1 MKNKIGIIVSR
12 EYYQRVR
19 KKSFIITTLVMP
31 LLILGLMCLPALL
44 ANVNMSGPKE
54 VGVIDPTGLI
64 ADKLP
69 DNGLARFTR
78 LDVSPDSLNGQ
89 TGYDAFLILPA
100 NVIERPAGIN
110 FLSRDAG
117 TMNLEMYIT
126 ESLDEIIEQE
136 RLERLNMGDLKTILK
151 DVEVHSTLATSR
163 LNDSGEIENSSSI
176 VSFAIG
182 MIMSVLL
189 YFFLLM
195 YGQMVMTSI
204 VEEKSNRV
212 LELVVTSVKPLQIM
226 MGKIIGVGLVAVTQL
241 GIWAV
246 IIIGASTTL
255 LPMLMSPE
263 LSAEVAAAGSGSLD
277 MAQASIA
284 PEGLQALAIA
294 GNVGYLISIFGW
306 LLLFLV
312 GGFLLYAAIYAAIGS
327 AVDNVQDGAQL
338 QSFVL
343 MPLIIGFVFS
353 TSIAS
358 DPNSTVAFWLSVVP
372 FTSPMVM
379 MTRIP
384 FGIPVG
390 QILLSLAVLYASFV
404 AMVWFAGKVYRVGI
418 FMHGKKPSIKEI
430 VRWTRYK

>member
-1 MKNKIGIIVSR
+1 MKSKIGIIVSR

-31 LLILGLMCLPALL
+31 VLMLILMCLPALL
-44 ANVNMSGPKE
+44 VNVNMSSAKE
-54 VGVIDPTGLI
+54 VGVIDPTGII

-69 DNGLARFTR
+69 DSGLARFTR
-78 LDVSPDSLNGQ
+78 LDISPDSIGSQ
-89 TGYDAFLILPA
+89 PDFDAFLIIPS
-100 NVIERPAGIN
+100 NVVEHPVGIN
-110 FLSRDAG
+110 FYSRDASS
-117 TMNLEMYIT
+117 MNLEMYIT
-126 ESLDEIIEQE
+126 ENLNEIIEQE
-136 RLERLNMGDLKTILK
+136 RLEQLNMGDLKSVLK
-151 DVEVHSTLATSR
+151 
-163 LNDSGEIENSSSI
+163 EIEVNSSLSTFRLSDSNDIVNSSST
-176 VSFAIG
+176 VSFIIG
-182 MIMSVLL
+182 IIMSAVL

-212 LELVVTSVKPLQIM
+212 LELIVTSVKPMQIM
-226 MGKIIGVGLVAVTQL
+226 LGKIIGVGLVAVTQL

-246 IIIGASTTL
+246 IIIGASTTIV
-255 LPMLMSPE
+255 PMLMSPE
-263 LSAEVAAAGSGSLD
+263 VAAEVTAMGNGTLD
-277 MAQASIA
+277 PTQASMN
-284 PEGLQALAIA
+284 PEGLQALSIA
-294 GNVGYLISIFGW
+294 GNVGYLAGIFGW

-338 QSFVL
+338 QAFVIL
-343 MPLIIGFVFS
+343 PLIIGFILS

-358 DPNSTVAFWLSVVP
+358 NPNSSLAFWLSVIP

-384 FGIPVG
+384 FEIPVG
-390 QILLSLAVLYASFV
+390 QILLSLAVLYASFI
-404 AMVWFAGKVYRVGI
+404 AMVWIAGKVYRVGI
-418 FMHGKKPSIKEI
+418 FMHGKKPTFKEL